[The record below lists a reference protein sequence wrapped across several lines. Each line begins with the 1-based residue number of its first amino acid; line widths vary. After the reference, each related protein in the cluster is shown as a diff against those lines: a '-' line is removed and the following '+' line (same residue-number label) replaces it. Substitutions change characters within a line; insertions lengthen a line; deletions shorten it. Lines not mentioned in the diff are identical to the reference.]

1 MHFTAVSTEALWVV
15 RRNLLKGIDRVAEHI
30 DAGTQHDVPDGHEV
44 SAAEFGC
51 FILALLVEVDHELA
65 SRVVTP

>member
-1 MHFTAVSTEALWVV
+1 MHFTEVSTDALWVV
-15 RRNLLKGIDRVAEHI
+15 RSNLLRGLERVADHI
-30 DAGTQHDVPDGHEV
+30 EAGTHHDVPEGHSV
-44 SAAEFGC
+44 SVAEFGC